1 MRKFAPFVMFAIL
14 EFTAIVAT
22 AFAGERR
29 AGSRVFQVPDGFEIE
44 LVAQPPLVDRPIVA
58 DFDESGRLYVA
69 DSSGSN
75 DPVAQ
80 QEKERP
86 HRIVR
91 LEDTD
96 RDGKF
101 DRRTIFADR
110 MMFPEGTLWYA
121 GSLYV
126 SAPPSIWKLTDAD
139 GDGIAESRVEWFKG
153 GTLTG
158 CANDLHGPYLGPDG
172 WIYWCKGAFAS
183 QTYDRPG
190 KSPFITRAAH
200 IFRRKPEGEPI
211 EAVMTGG
218 MDNPVDVAFTPGGE
232 RIFTTT
238 FLVHPGGGNRDGL
251 IHAIYGGV
259 YGKDHDVITGH
270 PRTGRDLMPVLAHL
284 GPAAPCGLT
293 RIDSDTLGADFH
305 DDLFATLFNMRK
317 VVRVQLEPDGSTFKA
332 NVHDFI
338 VSPDLDFHPT
348 DVLEDPSGGLIV
360 VDTGGWYKI
369 CCPTSQL
376 VKPDILGGVYR
387 VRRSETARVE
397 DPLGLKLAWD
407 QADVSELAKRLD
419 DARTAVRKR
428 AIETLASRESAA
440 IDALAEVVH
449 KGRSTLARRNAVWTL
464 CRIQGDRAG
473 EAIRAATADSD
484 ESVRQAAL
492 HAIGVRRDRQSLPN
506 LIRSLESQSPHNRR
520 AAAEAI
526 GRIEDESAVEP
537 LLKAAAD
544 PNDRVLEH
552 SLIYALIEIGSP
564 RATEKGLAAKSPATR
579 KAALIALDQIERE
592 KLTAERTIPEL
603 ASTDAALREAAWW
616 IAERRPEWGEKL
628 AGYFRERMKT
638 IDTLDQSD
646 RDEPARR
653 LAAFASADAIQNV
666 LAESLAVD
674 RSKTTKLS
682 ALEAIERSNVKK
694 TPATWIDAIV
704 KLLNDKDVKIVTHS
718 IAAIRSISIPA
729 DRRDAVSQALVKIAL
744 RNDLVEP
751 SRVDALAAIPGGLA
765 NVPAPIE
772 ALLFSR
778 LDSEKPMNDR
788 LAAADVLAKARLSAD
803 QLVDLAGFLASAGP
817 IELSRLLPAFE
828 KGNDPRIGAAIVN
841 ALMKSHVKSSL
852 KPETLRPILA
862 RYGGETER
870 RAVELYAAI
879 DRETATRGA
888 RLERLLTTIQEG
900 DVRRGQEVFN
910 SSKASCVSCHAIGYV
925 GGKIGP
931 DLTRIGGIRS
941 ERDLLES
948 IVYPSASFVR
958 SYEPIVIATRE
969 GKIVG
974 GLITRES
981 AESIEVATGPNNY
994 ETIPRGEIEEIKP
1007 GTVSVMPAGLD
1018 EQLTSRQLA
1027 DLIAFLKA
1035 CK

>member
-1 MRKFAPFVMFAIL
+1 MRKSLRCVVFALVVFRIL
-14 EFTAIVAT
+14 TAT
-22 AFAGERR
+22 SFAGERR
-29 AGSRVFQVPDGFEIE
+29 VGDRVFLVPDGFEIE
-44 LVAQPPLVDRPIVA
+44 LVAGAPLVDRPIVA
-58 DFDESGRLYVA
+58 DFDELGRLYVA

-75 DPVAQ
+75 APVAQ
-80 QEKERP
+80 QEKERT

-101 DRRTIFADR
+101 DRRTVFADR

-126 SAPPSIWKLTDAD
+126 AAPPSIWKLTDAD
-139 GDGIAESRVEWFKG
+139 DDGIAESRVEWFKG
-153 GTLTG
+153 ETLTG

-172 WIYWCKGAFAS
+172 WIYWCKGAFAK

-190 KSPFITRAAH
+190 KSPFVTRAAH
-200 IFRRKPEGEPI
+200 IFRRKPEGGAI

-270 PRTGRDLMPVLAHL
+270 RRTGRDLMPVLAHL

-293 RIDSDTLGADFH
+293 RVDSDTLGADYH

-317 VVRVQLEPDGSTFKA
+317 VVRVELEPNGSTFKS

-387 VRRSETARVE
+387 VRRVEAARVD
-397 DPLGLKLAWD
+397 DPLGLRLAWD
-407 QADVSELAKRLD
+407 KADVSELATRLE
-419 DARTAVRKR
+419 DARIAVRKR
-428 AIETLASRESAA
+428 AIETLASRGSKA
-440 IDALAEVVH
+440 IGALAEVVH
-449 KGRSTLARRNAVWTL
+449 KGKSPLARRNAVWTL
-464 CRIQGDRAG
+464 CRIEGDRAG
-473 EAIRAATADSD
+473 AEIRAAADD
-484 ESVRQAAL
+484 ADVSVRQAAI
-492 HAIGVRRDRQSLPN
+492 HAIGVRRDRQALPV
-506 LIRSLESQSPHNRR
+506 LLGFLRSQSPHNRR

-537 LLKAAAD
+537 LLKAAEG

-552 SLIYALIEIGSP
+552 SIIYALIEIGA
-564 RATEKGLAAKSPATR
+564 RGATSKGLASEAPGRR
-579 KAALIALDQIERE
+579 KAALIALDQIERGG
-592 KLTAERTIPEL
+592 LTAEQTIPAL
-603 ASTDAALREAAWW
+603 ASSDVSLRDAAWW

-628 AGYFRERMKT
+628 GGYFRERINA

-646 RDEPARR
+646 RDDLTTK
-653 LAAFASADAIQNV
+653 LAAFASAEAIRSVLTESLAADRSRAIKISALESIARSAVKRAPAEWINALTKLLDDPDRDIIEKAIDAIQ
-666 LAESLAVD
+666 
-674 RSKTTKLS
+674 
-682 ALEAIERSNVKK
+682 AIAK
-694 TPATWIDAIV
+694 PD
-704 KLLNDKDVKIVTHS
+704 
-718 IAAIRSISIPA
+718 
-729 DRRDAVSQALVKIAL
+729 DRRDGLIAALVKIAL
-744 RNDLVEP
+744 RNDLAE
-751 SRVDALAAIPGGLA
+751 SLRIKSLAAIPGGLA
-765 NVPAPIE
+765 NVPKPIE
-772 ALLFSR
+772 TLLFSR
-778 LDSEKPMNDR
+778 LDPETPMTDR
-788 LAAADVLAKARLSAD
+788 LAAADILSRAGLNPD
-803 QLVDLAGFLASAGP
+803 QLVALAGFLASAGP
-817 IELSRLLPAFE
+817 IELPRLMPAFE
-828 KGNDPRIGAAIVN
+828 RANDPKIGVAIVN

-852 KPETLRPILA
+852 RSETLRPILA

-879 DRETATRGA
+879 DQENASRGA
-888 RLERLLTTIQEG
+888 RLEKLLTSINGG
-900 DVRRGQEVFN
+900 DVRDGQKVFN

-925 GGKIGP
+925 GGKTGP

-941 ERDLLES
+941 DRDLLES

-958 SYEPIVIATRE
+958 SYEPILIATKS

-974 GLITRES
+974 GLITRDS
-981 AESIEVATGPNNY
+981 ADSIDVATGPNKL
-994 ETIPRGEIEEIKP
+994 ETIPRGDIDEIKP

-1018 EQLTSRQLA
+1018 EQLTPRELA